1 MKIIRFRKKG
11 RVYELRDEI
20 SLKHKRD
27 GVQIIGNGVRVFI
40 REKNS
45 RLKRE
50 LVIQLPDVTTRFR
63 VNPDEREFIFFKKR
77 KAREEACK
85 LRFLNRQHK

>member
-1 MKIIRFRKKG
+1 MKIIRFKKKG

-27 GVQIIGNGVRVFI
+27 GVQIIANGIRVFI

-45 RLKRE
+45 KLKRE
-50 LVIQLPDVTTRFR
+50 LVIKIPDVTTRFK
-63 VNPDEREFIFFKKR
+63 VDPDEREFIFFKKR
-77 KAREEACK
+77 KSKEEA
-85 LRFLNRQHK
+85 